1 MTIQERLKAIRKS
14 LNMNQ
19 TEFAQ
24 RIGMQQS
31 NLSAIE
37 LGRKA
42 VTGRTIKLICS
53 EFSVNEQWLRSGEGE
68 MFSDASASL
77 LDKLAEIYH
86 LTEFEMRIL
95 SNYVSM
101 PTKQREAIMDFIQRI
116 NSEIYKKPN

>member
-1 MTIQERLKAIRKS
+1 MTINNRIKIVRKS
-14 LNMNQ
+14 LNVTQ
-19 TEFAQ
+19 IEFAS
-24 RIGMQQS
+24 RIGLSQS
-31 NLSAIE
+31 MLASLE
-37 LGRKA
+37 SGRYA
-42 VTGRTIKLICS
+42 AQERTIKLICS

-77 LDKLAEIYH
+77 LNKLAEIYH

-116 NSEIYKKPN
+116 NSQIYKKPN

>member
-77 LDKLAEIYH
+77 LNKLAEIYH

-116 NSEIYKKPN
+116 NSQIYKNPN